1 MESVE
6 DLKAIFIF
14 LALCVPFFIG
24 TIWAVMDVAQKD
36 FGTAKDKA
44 VWWVVASIPF
54 VGFIVYLLTGFR
66 KGRRPD

>member
-1 MESVE
+1 MESLE

-14 LALCVPFFIG
+14 LAVCVPFFIG
-24 TIWAVMDVAQKD
+24 TIWAVVDVAQKD

-54 VGFIVYLLTGFR
+54 VGFIIYLITGFR
-66 KGRRPD
+66 KGRRP

>member
-1 MESVE
+1 MESLD

-14 LALCVPFFIG
+14 LAVCVPFFIG
-24 TIWAVMDVAQKD
+24 TIWAVVDVAQKD
-36 FGTAKDKA
+36 FGTVKNKA

-66 KGRRPD
+66 KGRRP

>member
-1 MESVE
+1 MESLE

-14 LALCVPFFIG
+14 LAVCVPFFIG
-24 TIWAVMDVAQKD
+24 TIWAVVDVAQKD

>member
-1 MESVE
+1 MESLE

-14 LALCVPFFIG
+14 LAVCVPFFIG
-24 TIWAVMDVAQKD
+24 TIWAVVDVAQKD
-36 FGTAKDKA
+36 FSTAKDKA

>member
-1 MESVE
+1 MESME

-14 LALCVPFFIG
+14 LAICVPFFIG
-24 TIWAVMDVAQKD
+24 TIWAVVDVAQKD

>member
-14 LALCVPFFIG
+14 LAVCVPFFIG
-24 TIWAVMDVAQKD
+24 TIWAVVDVAQKD

>member
-1 MESVE
+1 MEGMD
-6 DLKAIFIF
+6 DLKAVFIF
-14 LALCVPFFIG
+14 LAVCVPFFIG
-24 TIWAVMDVAQKD
+24 TIWAVVDVAQKD

-66 KGRRPD
+66 KGRRP